1 METWN
6 RVMAQLR
13 RDGLSY
19 KYQGTW
25 YLTDA
30 ICMTATEGRPL
41 MLTKE
46 VYPAIA
52 AATEGQTWRHIERNI
67 RTALAAA
74 GVGMEAGEYIREKAA
89 EVLLDED

>member
-13 RDGLSY
+13 RDGLSF
-19 KYQGTW
+19 KYHGTW

-30 ICMTATEGRPL
+30 ISMTVDEERPL

-52 AATEGQTWRHIERNI
+52 AATDGQSWRNVERNI

-74 GVGMEAGEYIREKAA
+74 GVDMEAGEYIREKAA
-89 EVLLDED
+89 EVLLNEN